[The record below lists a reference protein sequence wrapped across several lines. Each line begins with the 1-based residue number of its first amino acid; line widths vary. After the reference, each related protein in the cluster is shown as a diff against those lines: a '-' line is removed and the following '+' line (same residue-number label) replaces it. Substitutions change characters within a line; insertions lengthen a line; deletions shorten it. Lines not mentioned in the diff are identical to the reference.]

1 MCTVIVFIPFKM
13 LVSLFYYQE
22 LYHGGI
28 IEMNTITHIF

>member
-1 MCTVIVFIPFKM
+1 MYKIIVFIPFKM

-22 LYHGGI
+22 LNHGRI